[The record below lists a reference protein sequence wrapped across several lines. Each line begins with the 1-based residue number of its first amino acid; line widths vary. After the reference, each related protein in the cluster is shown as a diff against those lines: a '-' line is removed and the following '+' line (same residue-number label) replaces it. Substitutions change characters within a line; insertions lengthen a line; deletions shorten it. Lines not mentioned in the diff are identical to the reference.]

1 MAKSDAIVEMIQIH
15 AYLED
20 VPEVGRRDFR
30 RYPLDMVIPTTS
42 IGLDLVTRLGIETI

>member
-20 VPEVGRRDFR
+20 VPEVGEEISEDM
-30 RYPLDMVIPTTS
+30 PLDMVIPIIS
-42 IGLDLVTRLGIETI
+42 IGPDLVIRLGIETV